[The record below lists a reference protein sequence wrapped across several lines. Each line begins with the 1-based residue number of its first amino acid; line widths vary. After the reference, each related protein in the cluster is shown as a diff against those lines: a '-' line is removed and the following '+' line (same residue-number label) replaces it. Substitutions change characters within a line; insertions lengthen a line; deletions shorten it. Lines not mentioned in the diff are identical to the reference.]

1 MGIQIIS
8 AGSALPELAV
18 TNDDLSKFLDTS
30 DEWISTRT
38 GIKQRYIATK
48 ETTTDLGIKAA
59 RIALKNSGLS
69 KDDIELVV
77 CATGTPDVCAPTV
90 AANIKKELGIE
101 SAPAF
106 DMNTNCSSFI
116 YAITVAES
124 LMKNCNYKNAI
135 VIGVDVNS
143 QIVDWQD
150 RGTAVLFGDGAGAV
164 VLSNTEDTGIIATYL
179 DCIIDK
185 DNSLACNNKIDAT
198 PFFEADA
205 DRNTKVTMN
214 GKSIMRFATKAF
226 TEAVNAVVDKAE
238 ISVSDIKLIIP
249 HQANL
254 RILKAAAG
262 KMNIDEDKIYVNI
275 DKVANTQAGTI
286 PIALHEALEKK
297 LINRGD
303 IILFVAF
310 GAGLS
315 SGAVLLKW

>member
-8 AGSALPELAV
+8 AGSALPGLAV

-38 GIKQRYIATK
+38 GIKQRYIATN
-48 ETTTDLGIKAA
+48 ETTTDLGAKAA
-59 RIALKNSGLS
+59 RVALENSGIS
-69 KDDIELVV
+69 KADIELVV

-164 VLSNTEDTGIIATYL
+164 VLSNTENTGIISTHL

-185 DNSLACNNKIDAT
+185 DNSLACNNKIEAT
-198 PFFEADA
+198 PFSEADYN
-205 DRNTKVTMN
+205 RNAKVTMN

-226 TEAVNAVVDKAE
+226 TEAVNEVVDKAD

>member
-8 AGSALPELAV
+8 AGSALPKLVV

-48 ETTTDLGIKAA
+48 ETTTYLGAKAA
-59 RIALKNSGLS
+59 RIALENSGLS

-143 QIVDWQD
+143 QIVDWKD

-164 VLSNTEDTGIIATYL
+164 VISNTKNSGIISTYL
-179 DCIIDK
+179 DCIIDQ
-185 DNSLACNNKIDAT
+185 DNSLACNNKIDST
-198 PFFEADA
+198 PFFETDA
-205 DRNTKVTMN
+205 KRNIKVTMS
-214 GKSIMRFATKAF
+214 GKSVMRFATKAF
-226 TEAVNAVVDKAE
+226 TEAVSAVIDKAN
-238 ISVSDIKLIIP
+238 ISVGDIKIIIP

-275 DKVANTQAGTI
+275 DKVANTQAATI

-303 IILFVAF
+303 IVLFVAF

-315 SGAVLLKW
+315 SGAVLLEW